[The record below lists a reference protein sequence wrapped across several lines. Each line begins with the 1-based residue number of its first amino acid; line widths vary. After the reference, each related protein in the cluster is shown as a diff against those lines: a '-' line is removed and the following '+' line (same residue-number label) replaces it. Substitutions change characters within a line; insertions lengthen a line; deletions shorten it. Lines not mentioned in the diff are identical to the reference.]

1 MSYKRWQATVSQIKS
16 VIADEEL
23 LRRFRDLLGYTVHPH
38 ASNRCAARQRSF
50 EEPVAPC
57 GIGANKK
64 PFANQHLHAFGVMQ
78 RVAGADGVAEPRWA
92 FLVKFVKSLVKTH
105 QGVTFNK
112 LGGRDS
118 NTSVMTKALNDEP
131 TDSGDGPSFKK
142 VNPLLEVGL
151 DLWDAMYATLMAG
164 GEGVPALLAA
174 RVLTSDVA
182 ASAVT
187 VRDVAAST
195 WTVDAPNPGVVEK
208 VEAGTDGYGTVVSIR
223 EPNGGLY
230 DIDGLPGMTPIV
242 EVDQVI
248 AVGDGLFR
256 VDGQAS
262 SLPAGA
268 AENILEASRSSLSP
282 TGMEPPPLAVF
293 EGKKL
298 YQISG
303 KTASWSGE
311 LYEDVRPIVDDL
323 GKPIVQVCGNI
334 PSDLRGS
341 SIVSFGD
348 YRLDVFAIGTFFE
361 RHLDVSRRRRTILA
375 ANKQQALADR
385 RKRGFASVLAEAK
398 KVALALPAA
407 EWQDKVEVLRRE
419 LNPFQLSEES
429 RNHLAQ
435 TRLFARFSDESLEQ
449 QAEKMNEAI
458 MDIALAEEIT
468 AAIMD
473 TVMPTSDDVT
483 TADDAEDSTQ
493 PSMGE

>member
-1 MSYKRWQATVSQIKS
+1 MFDLFTEELMSYKRWQATSGQIKS

-38 ASNRCAARQRSF
+38 AGNRCAESPRSF

-78 RVAGADGVAEPRWA
+78 RVAGADGAAEPRWA

-105 QGVTFNK
+105 QGITFNK

-142 VNPLLEVGL
+142 ANPLLEVGL
-151 DLWDAMYATLMAG
+151 DLWDAMYATLTSG
-164 GEGVPALLAA
+164 GKGVPALLAA
-174 RVLTSDVA
+174 RVLTPDVA

-187 VRDVAAST
+187 VRDVAASA
-195 WTVDAPNPGVVEK
+195 WTVDAPDPGVVET
-208 VEAGTDGYGTVVSIR
+208 VEAGANGYGTVVSIR
-223 EPNGGLY
+223 EPNGELFS
-230 DIDGLPGMTPIV
+230 IDGLPGMTPIV
-242 EVDQVI
+242 EVNQVI
-248 AVGDGLFR
+248 AAGDGLFR
-256 VDGQAS
+256 VDDPQVVS

-268 AENILEASRSSLSP
+268 AEDILEVSSGDLQ
-282 TGMEPPPLAVF
+282 PPPLAVF

-311 LYEDVRPIVDDL
+311 LYEDVRPVVDER
-323 GKPIVQVCGNI
+323 GKPLVQVCGNI
-334 PSDLRGS
+334 PSDIRGS
-341 SIVSFGD
+341 SIVSFGE
-348 YRLDVFAIGTFFE
+348 YRLDVFAIGTYFE

-449 QAEKMNEAI
+449 QAEKMNQAI
-458 MDIALAEEIT
+458 MDIAAEIT
-468 AAIMD
+468 
-473 TVMPTSDDVT
+473 SDAT
-483 TADDAEDSTQ
+483 TNAEDSTL
-493 PSMGE
+493 PPVGE